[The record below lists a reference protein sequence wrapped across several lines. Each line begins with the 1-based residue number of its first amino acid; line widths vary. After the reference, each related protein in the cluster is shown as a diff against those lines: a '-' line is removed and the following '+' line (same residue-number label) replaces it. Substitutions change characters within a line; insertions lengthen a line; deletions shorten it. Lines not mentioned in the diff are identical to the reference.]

1 MMNAT
6 LPFAII
12 TSTGTKGYHCTEHS
26 SGLSDSLIATL
37 ERKALPY
44 GSGWGEYAG
53 ARSIKGFPLEKGTM
67 ALSFVEVTDQR
78 DDHGRPG
85 ILRAHC
91 VVADYKHYA
100 SLLREPDFGFAAAMG
115 QDEASA
121 GREATVQ
128 AGGGSVA
135 SVLRALLGVFC
146 QGKFILRRPYGAP
159 AQWQAT
165 ERTIRRVLRLLPSPV
180 LKRMSFTTLT
190 LSTAERA
197 SLIAVPS

>member
-12 TSTGTKGYHCTEHS
+12 TSAGTQGYHCTEHS

-53 ARSIKGFPLEKGTM
+53 ARSIKGFPLEKGAM

-91 VVADYKHYA
+91 VVADYKQYA
-100 SLLREPDFGFAAAMG
+100 SLLREPDFGLARATG
-115 QDEASA
+115 QEPPTTR
-121 GREATVQ
+121 RENESQ

-135 SVLRALLGVFC
+135 SVLRALLGIFC
-146 QGKFILRRPYGAP
+146 HGKFILRRPYGAP
-159 AQWQAT
+159 VQWQAT
-165 ERTIRRVLRLLPSPV
+165 ELTIRRVLRLLPSPV